1 MSNLDVLEHLMLA
14 MNQYIQSSGEDVEME
29 GEREGESEGDD
40 VMSGFEAYM
49 HSKRVA
55 AQAARDALPVVRASL
70 AGVATLPA
78 SVAEDSYCFR
88 AQLDLPAGIEARGV
102 SLSWCTLV
110 DLLGDGGAGG
120 NTVETALIGAD
131 GQLLYDASCGYSDVM
146 VHKDLP
152 TCLKHIRDLR
162 LHFMQKGE

>member
-14 MNQYIQSSGEDVEME
+14 MNQYIQGSGEDVEIE
-29 GEREGESEGDD
+29 GEMEGESEGERESEGGDA
-40 VMSGFEAYM
+40 MSGFDSYM

-78 SVAEDSYCFR
+78 SVAGDSYCFR
-88 AQLDLPAGIEARGV
+88 AQLELP
-102 SLSWCTLV
+102 S
-110 DLLGDGGAGG
+110 
-120 NTVETALIGAD
+120 D
-131 GQLLYDASCGYSDVM
+131 GQLLYDPSCGYSDVM

-152 TCLKHIRDLR
+152 TCLQHIRDLR
-162 LHFMQKGE
+162 LHFMQKGQ